1 MMNLNYI
8 NESDMNSGKSVKF
21 IADLMENLSWLEK
34 FKEKHGIVSKDIGI
48 GFSEKEQKWYGWS
61 HRAIIGFGIG
71 DKNFEPDFGNDKTPF
86 VKHGSKTIKNMDDAK
101 KAARVFAKYVS

>member
-8 NESDMNSGKSVKF
+8 NESDMSSGKHVSL

-48 GFSEKEQKWYGWS
+48 GFSEKEQKWYG
-61 HRAIIGFGIG
+61 
-71 DKNFEPDFGNDKTPF
+71 
-86 VKHGSKTIKNMDDAK
+86 
-101 KAARVFAKYVS
+101 